1 MVKKKINRRE
11 FDSVDLILDERKIS
25 DKEIATYLNID
36 YPLFCFKYLQDY
48 SIDDCKDPKFFHDV
62 FIRLNKLSLLGW
74 KEIRRSNRHS
84 FGVEKIPVSSIKPK
98 AITNMISPEIKELDV
113 FRAVGDNRPMIG
125 FQEGKIFH
133 VIFIEA
139 RFGDVYEH

>member
-1 MVKKKINRRE
+1 M
-11 FDSVDLILDERKIS
+11 
-25 DKEIATYLNID
+25 
-36 YPLFCFKYLQDY
+36 QDY

-62 FIRLNKLSLLGW
+62 FIRFNKLSLLGW
-74 KEIRRSNRHS
+74 KEIRRFNRHS
-84 FGVEKIPVSSIKPK
+84 FGMEKISVSSIKPK